1 MTEDKC
7 LCEPTEIL
15 VFPCS
20 DGSNVGQIANEVA
33 KSMTILGHGKL
44 YCLAGIGGHISSIIE
59 STKIAKKIVVIDGC
73 PVHCARKTLE
83 HAGFKSDVHVVVNDL
98 DIKKESGFLMDNE
111 EMEKVLQKVKGE
123 FNEK

>member
-1 MTEDKC
+1 MTEGKC
-7 LCEPTEIL
+7 LCESTEIL

-20 DGSNVGQIANEVA
+20 GGSNVGQITNEAA
-33 KSMTILGHGKL
+33 KSMTTLGYGKM

-59 STKIAKKIVVIDGC
+59 STKIAKKIVAIDGC

-83 HAGFKSDVHVVVNDL
+83 HAGFKSDVHVVVTDL

-111 EMEKVLQKVKGE
+111 EIEKVLQKVKGE